1 MGKTEG
7 KRRGWQ
13 KMKWLDALVGW
24 HHWFNGHKFEQ
35 TPGDSEGQGSLAC
48 CSLWGFKEV
57 NTTEQLNNNKGSECN
72 CAVVWTFFG
81 ITFLRDWNENWP
93 FPVLWP
99 LLSFPNLLA
108 SWVQH
113 FNSIIFYCL
122 SSAVL
127 LSPPLALFIVM
138 LPKALDFT
146 LQNVWYRW
154 VITPLWLSGSLR
166 HNSSVYSFHFFLI
179 SSVSVRSIPFL
190 SFIVPVFAWNVPLV
204 SLIFLKRSLVF
215 PILLFSFISLP
226 CSLKKA
232 FISLLFFGTLYSGGY
247 IFPFLLCLSRLFL
260 SQLFVRPSQTTILL
274 AAFRFLGDGF
284 VHCLLYNVANFCPK
298 SSGTLSCSVMFDS
311 ATPWTKTH
319 QATPSMGFS
328 RQEYWSGLPLPSPKF
343 IFLFVEL

>member
-1 MGKTEG
+1 MDIDNLISGSSAFSKSSFYIWNFSVHLLLKPSLKDFEHYLASMGKTEG

-81 ITFLRDWNENWP
+81 IAFLRDWNENWP

-113 FNSIIFYCL
+113 FNSIIFYYL

-138 LPKALDFT
+138 LPKAHLT
-146 LQNVWYRW
+146 SHSRMSG
-154 VITPLWLSGSLR
+154 IGEWLP
-166 HNSSVYSFHFFLI
+166 H
-179 SSVSVRSIPFL
+179 
-190 SFIVPVFAWNVPLV
+190 
-204 SLIFLKRSLVF
+204 
-215 PILLFSFISLP
+215 
-226 CSLKKA
+226 C
-232 FISLLFFGTLYSGGY
+232 GY
-247 IFPFLLCLSRLFL
+247 
-260 SQLFVRPSQTTILL
+260 
-274 AAFRFLGDGF
+274 LG
-284 VHCLLYNVANFCPK
+284 H
-298 SSGTLSCSVMFDS
+298 
-311 ATPWTKTH
+311 
-319 QATPSMGFS
+319 
-328 RQEYWSGLPLPSPKF
+328 
-343 IFLFVEL
+343 